1 LEDISNR
8 AEIAEIVPF
17 ENLQELTQWVG
28 TNTSNIYSIFAYPKA
43 EFSGTALTGQPANS
57 QELDEQAVEPEDAV
71 RQAYMEI
78 VEVRSSNALPRI
90 YKVDPYGML
99 PDTAKARVEEYGIE
113 L

>member
-1 LEDISNR
+1 
-8 AEIAEIVPF
+8 V
-17 ENLQELTQWVG
+17 
-28 TNTSNIYSIFAYPKA
+28 
-43 EFSGTALTGQPANS
+43 LTGQQS
-57 QELDEQAVEPEDAV
+57 DFQELDVDEIEPEDRV

-78 VEVRSSNALPRI
+78 VEVRSGNALPRI

>member
-1 LEDISNR
+1 M
-8 AEIAEIVPF
+8 
-17 ENLQELTQWVG
+17 QELTQWVG
-28 TNTSNIYSIFAYPKA
+28 TNTSNIYSIFVYPKQQ
-43 EFSGTALTGQPANS
+43 FSSTALTGQPS
-57 QELDEQAVEPEDAV
+57 DSLELDEDEVEPQDIV

-78 VEVRSSNALPRI
+78 VEVRSGNALPRI

>member
-1 LEDISNR
+1 MCIRDS
-8 AEIAEIVPF
+8 IAEIVPF

-28 TNTSNIYSIFAYPKA
+28 TNTSNIYSIFVYPQQ
-43 EFSGTALTGQPANS
+43 EFSGSALTGQPSNT
-57 QELDEQAVEPEDAV
+57 QELAEDAVEPEDSV

-78 VEVRSSNALPRI
+78 VEVRSGNALPRI